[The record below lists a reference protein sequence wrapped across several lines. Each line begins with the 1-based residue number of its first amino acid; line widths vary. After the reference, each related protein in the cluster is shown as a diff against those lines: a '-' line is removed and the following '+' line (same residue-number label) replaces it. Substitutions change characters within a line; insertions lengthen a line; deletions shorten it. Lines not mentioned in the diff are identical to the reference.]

1 MMTIGCKRGQNRI
14 QQTRQTLGKDNRG
27 SAIVMVLVAVSFVGI
42 MASLLMYVSLS
53 NYHIKVTDRKAKDN
67 FYSAELAMDEIR
79 AGLQGI
85 VYDSFSMAYEETL
98 QSYAKEDITSKN
110 TLFKDSYLK
119 CLENA
124 LKTETDSKKYNLN
137 LLKGFVTSPAV
148 QKGAEGAYVD
158 SASCNL
164 LMDEDGMRLKDI
176 TVTYTNAQGYVS
188 IIETDILLGVPN
200 LGIYA
205 TYEFPDMEEYCVIAE
220 EKVRIGNGN
229 AANHGVTVKGSVYG
243 GKKGIELDS
252 QAVLQIQGYQGRGQS
267 TPKSATVITDGEILL
282 GNEISYNSSRLST
295 AAEVDLWTGGIRV
308 EGIASTLSSEAN
320 NYVVSL
326 QGNTY
331 VQDDLTIDAAD
342 TGVLLGG
349 SYVGFGNGNTKAE
362 KSSSIIINGAHTTLN
377 LVNLNTLS
385 LGGNTYIG
393 TSKLDT
399 ATAGN
404 TNIDKENKDIKMGN
418 AVATKA
424 EQLAYLVPTE
434 CIGYDMLMKRTILGR
449 NPVNV
454 EDRLYMELLELCTMY
469 PEDYKEVNLNLID
482 ETVGKPLA
490 NYGATY
496 EKVFYKPNH
505 DTIWAYYYLKFA
517 SSLEASRFFR
527 DYYLANPMA
536 LNNYIGT
543 YLHILDTGNLE
554 NLNLDIVGNMVVRD
568 SLGNFR
574 LIESTVGED
583 LEEQIRLNKEYAQYS
598 NQFVSQCKKLTTNY
612 ESLTAKERKE
622 GVYYNTINTE
632 YIKNCKNLGIFLEKY
647 VVFSNPSADT
657 LALLILNDGDDG
669 EINLYQAFE
678 EAGIAKSDWGKVHLV
693 ISERD
698 LQVKPYGDV
707 SEVKFDGT
715 IIVDGILTIPENEAA
730 FSIMESMDDV
740 LLSSYSYEYNQEDKS
755 MRVLSLF
762 REGKDSEIMD
772 ALTQTEDENNITAD
786 KLVIY
791 ENWTKK

>member
-14 QQTRQTLGKDNRG
+14 QQTRQTLGKNNRG

-98 QSYAKEDITSKN
+98 QNYAKEDVTSKN
-110 TLFKDSYLK
+110 TLFKESYLK

-124 LKTETDSKKYNLN
+124 LRTETDSKKYNLN

-148 QKGAEGAYVD
+148 QKGAEGAHVD

-164 LMDEDGMRLKDI
+164 LKDEDGMRLKDI

-267 TPKSATVITDGEILL
+267 TPKAATVITDGEILL

-308 EGIASTLSSEAN
+308 EGIASTLSSTAN

-349 SYVGFGNGNTKAE
+349 SYIGFGNGNTKAE

-393 TSKLDT
+393 TSKLNTT
-399 ATAGN
+399 AAGN
-404 TNIDKENKDIKMGN
+404 TNINKENKDIKMGN

-434 CIGYDMLMKRTILGR
+434 CIGYDMAMKRTILGR

-454 EDRLYMELLELCTMY
+454 EDKLYMEVLELSTMY

-496 EKVFYKPNH
+496 EKVYYKPNH

-554 NLNLDIVGNMVVRD
+554 NLNLEIVGNMVVRD
-568 SLGNFR
+568 SLG
-574 LIESTVGED
+574 
-583 LEEQIRLNKEYAQYS
+583 
-598 NQFVSQCKKLTTNY
+598 
-612 ESLTAKERKE
+612 
-622 GVYYNTINTE
+622 
-632 YIKNCKNLGIFLEKY
+632 
-647 VVFSNPSADT
+647 
-657 LALLILNDGDDG
+657 
-669 EINLYQAFE
+669 
-678 EAGIAKSDWGKVHLV
+678 
-693 ISERD
+693 
-698 LQVKPYGDV
+698 
-707 SEVKFDGT
+707 
-715 IIVDGILTIPENEAA
+715 
-730 FSIMESMDDV
+730 
-740 LLSSYSYEYNQEDKS
+740 
-755 MRVLSLF
+755 LSLLY
-762 REGKDSEIMD
+762 GPT
-772 ALTQTEDENNITAD
+772 LTSIHDYWKNHSFD
-786 KLVIY
+786 
-791 ENWTKK
+791 